1 MRVFSLN
8 TLKCFLNEVVLSL
21 GKNIKR
27 TALHKY
33 LEGYAEYEDQVFD
46 ALTSNIH
53 ACYDHSL
60 VIPVYDESF
69 DAINNLLSSSFN
81 NVHVLF
87 ILVVNCP
94 AQSDSEATKRTLQL
108 WDQLLASTEIAYK
121 IDNIVYSKKQGGHGL
136 ILIDKCSEFKQ
147 IPKKQGVGLARKTGA
162 DIACSLIAKGVV
174 SSRWIHSTDADVTLP
189 NDYFCCTENITQN
202 HIALV
207 YPFEHIPE
215 SGYEIASELY
225 DLSLRYYVESLHWA
239 GSHYAYHSIGSL
251 IAVDFEAYAK
261 VRGFPK
267 RAGGEDFYLLNKLAK
282 VGELLSLEEP
292 VIKVA
297 ARPSHRVPFG
307 TGPALNKI
315 VEGADE
321 PFVFYHPK
329 TFNCLKQFI
338 TSLEHADYTLDDRE
352 IKCSADIFPDLDSHT
367 LAALDFLGF
376 CSAWSHAKAHSSS
389 RSQNPKTQFI
399 KQITTWFDAF
409 MTLKFIHFLR
419 NNVYSSIALSELNT
433 QADYLSPELKIKLK
447 QLIASI

>member
-1 MRVFSLN
+1 MS
-8 TLKCFLNEVVLSL
+8 SD
-21 GKNIKR
+21 KNIKR

-33 LEGYAEYEDQVFD
+33 LEGYAEYEDQVID

-81 NVHVLF
+81 NAHVLF

-108 WDQLLASTEIAYK
+108 WDLLQDSTEVSYK
-121 IDNIVYSKKQGGHGL
+121 IDNIFYSKKQSGDGL
-136 ILIDKCSEFKQ
+136 ILIDKCSELNQ
-147 IPKKQGVGLARKTGA
+147 IPRKQGVGLARKTGA
-162 DIACSLIAKGVV
+162 DIACSLIAKGII
-174 SSRWIHSTDADVTLP
+174 SSRWIHSTDADVALP
-189 NDYFCCTENITQN
+189 NDYFCCIENITQN
-202 HIALV
+202 NIALV

-225 DLSLRYYVESLHWA
+225 DLSLRYYVESLQWA

-282 VGELLSLEEP
+282 VGELLSLGAP

-315 VEGADE
+315 VEGDGD
-321 PFVFYHPK
+321 PFVFYHPQIFK
-329 TFNCLKQFI
+329 CLKQFLV
-338 TSLEHADYTLDDRE
+338 SLEYADTPLNGSE
-352 IKCSADIFPDLDSHT
+352 IKCSFDIFPNLNNHTLMALDS
-367 LAALDFLGF
+367 LGF
-376 CSAWSHAKAHSSS
+376 CSAWCHAKAHSSS
-389 RSQNPKTQFI
+389 RSQDSRAQFL
-399 KQITTWFDAF
+399 KHMTTWFDAF

-419 NNVYSSIALSELNT
+419 NNFYSSIVLPELEVET
-433 QADYLSPELKIKLK
+433 DYLSSDLSSKISKLMT
-447 QLIASI
+447 SINHAKTA